1 MLKFIYTE
9 TGFNLERLP
18 YSIEELVATRAV
30 VAMRVGQSIAIAPSS
45 ASFLLP
51 ADLPGLKFLEAEA
64 LSDRAGIISV
74 CIADSE
80 YVEVS
85 LRGTWISTDS
95 ESDFGVFVT
104 TLGDRAEFYI
114 LKCSQEANAGVSL
127 LKEVD

>member
-18 YSIEELVATRAV
+18 DSIEEVVATRAV
-30 VAMRVGQSIAIAPSS
+30 VAMRVGESIAIAPSS

-51 ADLPGLKFLEAEA
+51 VDLPGLKFLEAEA
-64 LSDRAGIISV
+64 LNDPGDMISICV
-74 CIADSE
+74 ADSE

-95 ESDFGVFVT
+95 QNDFGVFVT
-104 TLGDRAEFYI
+104 ALSDRAEFYI
-114 LKCSQEANAGVSL
+114 LKCSEEAKAGVSL